1 MNFSMQDSFFIFLKK
16 SAGFTSQKFLTEFK
30 KKYQLR
36 KVGHHGT
43 LDPFATGMLL
53 VGVNEATKFFSY
65 IDDSKKSYRATLCL
79 GVKTDTLDLTGKVL
93 ENQDVKDYSLD
104 ELQTQAG
111 LLVGKILQEPPM
123 YSAVKVGG
131 QKLYELARK
140 GEVIERKPRAVEVHE
155 LKILAWQKPF
165 LKIDVTVSR
174 GTYVRVLA
182 EQLAEK
188 LDTVAHLTGLER
200 TMLCGKNLNDCFDV
214 NDEND
219 FRHKKISIEN
229 MLSQFERLDVD
240 EEQARDLR
248 QGKILDKKLSAIHL
262 ANSTFIKVFH
272 GDRFLGLV
280 QSEGNQLIV
289 ERLMSTLSVNSAMD

>member
-1 MNFSMQDSFFIFLKK
+1 MTDSYFIFLNKP
-16 SAGFTSQKFLTEFK
+16 AGITSQKLLTQFK

-53 VGVNEATKFFSY
+53 AGVNEATKFFPY

-93 ENQDVKDYSLD
+93 ENQDVRDFSPE
-104 ELQTQAG
+104 ELRAKAN
-111 LLVGKILQEPPM
+111 LLIGKILQEPPM
-123 YSAVKVGG
+123 YSAVKVDG

-140 GEVIERKPRAVEVHE
+140 GEIVERKPREVEIYE

-165 LKIDVTVSR
+165 LKIDVTASR

-188 LDTVAHLTGLER
+188 LGTVAHLTELER

-240 EEQARDLR
+240 KEEARDLR
-248 QGKILDKKLSAIHL
+248 QGKILDKKLSAT
-262 ANSTFIKVFH
+262 NSTFIKVFH
-272 GDRFLGLV
+272 EDQFLGLV
-280 QSEGNQLIV
+280 RREGGQLIV